1 MDVLKRI
8 IPHLLLNLRFFPD
21 VSLFHGKMG
30 GVLFFYEYSR
40 CTHEVA
46 YENFASD
53 LLDDFYH
60 NIKVN
65 TPINFENGLSGI
77 GWGLQYL
84 IQQRFIDADPDVIL
98 QDIDSEIIKY
108 TPEKMTDLSFNT
120 GLLGITFYIL
130 SRIKTSS
137 RIDKTVFDKDYLMHI
152 YKCLCRD
159 YIICNEHNKDILQNL
174 KQCLAIN
181 DYTMQSSVAITNFI
195 MNKNINVNDLQ
206 SAPLGLCNGLIGL
219 AWRSILPNQ

>member
-53 LLDDFYH
+53 LLDDFSH

-98 QDIDSEIIKY
+98 QDIDSEIINLAHKIANTYNSVKKPIFINKSIFELDYPENFYDVSYSNGVLEHFNDEQIIATLKQQLKVSKIVIFGIPTKY
-108 TPEKMTDLSFNT
+108 FNQNEAMYGDERYMDYGCWRELIFEA
-120 GLLGITFYIL
+120 GLL
-130 SRIKTSS
+130 
-137 RIDKTVFDKDYLMHI
+137 
-152 YKCLCRD
+152 
-159 YIICNEHNKDILQNL
+159 
-174 KQCLAIN
+174 
-181 DYTMQSSVAITNFI
+181 
-195 MNKNINVNDLQ
+195 
-206 SAPLGLCNGLIGL
+206 
-219 AWRSILPNQ
+219 SILELIIL